1 MHAPA
6 STQVKIKEYNNEEK
20 TPEIRKEK
28 NELRKHIWGK
38 THTPTRDEENTEIV
52 VIVLRKI
59 IYYKHFY
66 YYYQYK

>member
-28 NELRKHIWGK
+28 NELRKHI
-38 THTPTRDEENTEIV
+38 
-52 VIVLRKI
+52 
-59 IYYKHFY
+59 
-66 YYYQYK
+66 